1 MNKKSTIVSGLML
14 AALWFSQPAGIA
26 QEILK
31 VRPASNGDKE
41 LTMKDVTVSRDVY
54 PSSFSAQ
61 WLDAS
66 HYLYRDGGRIMQ
78 AGIDGSVSEYKAQA
92 SLQARPELP
101 REARNITAANAD
113 CTAYTIGQSLYLATP
128 EKAGIV
134 IAESKDPNIS
144 YGQSVSRN
152 EFGIN
157 GGIFWSDSGRKL
169 AFYRKDESLVTSFP
183 LLDINTRVG
192 ELISIKYPMNGM
204 NSERIA
210 LGIYDVATGSTVRS
224 EERRVGKECRS
235 RWSPYH

>member
-1 MNKKSTIVSGLML
+1 
-14 AALWFSQPAGIA
+14 
-26 QEILK
+26 
-31 VRPASNGDKE
+31 
-41 LTMKDVTVSRDVY
+41 
-54 PSSFSAQ
+54 
-61 WLDAS
+61 
-66 HYLYRDGGRIMQ
+66 MQ

-204 NSERIA
+204 NSERIT
-210 LGIYDVATGSTVRS
+210 LGIYDVATGSTVYVKADGIPLRGPGES
-224 EERRVGKECRS
+224 GF
-235 RWSPYH
+235 